1 MNYIFA
7 TQIGDKKMEQT
18 ALMCVLNVWNKI
30 GTIKLSQGGFDM
42 FSKHIAKYT
51 KIVIAIVLA
60 IVLTMQI
67 IGCAADDNLDEVA
80 KNEPPEMDAQTS
92 AQINE
97 RVHELTNG
105 QTMYPLIFNTPEVT
119 ANLEIS
125 FNPPDFF
132 LDATAEQ
139 LRVALPTLDFDMLG
153 TVSYNSD
160 GTFVNVNTHVS
171 DPNPYVFGARISI
184 WVGEDFRITSD
195 FMFDDDFVPEYS
207 YVYEIP
213 VIALMIHEGWGDELF
228 FRASFEIDGIQFHI
242 RLSEGDS
249 NAGQMLLT
257 EIVNNLIL
265 GGTDGLAVFDN
276 PVIPEL
282 RSESITLEEAL
293 NDADFGGFVPTYI
306 PDGFINQHGVHRWVQ
321 GHLDVNTMFMEW
333 QSSFDYDYLYGIYA
347 EWVEA
352 RTYDVFAFDDI
363 FWGWPSVRWTVTDI
377 DERDFERIV
386 SADDYRLFDW
396 SLYPQS
402 EWQDDDWNLPRRDI
416 PWEYFATMHDP
427 IFRAD
432 EITLDIVRIR
442 EEMRY
447 IPIHGA
453 DGAISENPADILF
466 PLLRNYIMFGV
477 LFDDGVLINI
487 SAEGMTYEQIWE
499 MLTSIGENT
508 VLIRGYR

>member
-1 MNYIFA
+1 
-7 TQIGDKKMEQT
+7 
-18 ALMCVLNVWNKI
+18 
-30 GTIKLSQGGFDM
+30 M

-51 KIVIAIVLA
+51 KISLAVILTIVFTVAL
-60 IVLTMQI
+60 IT
-67 IGCAADDNLDEVA
+67 GCSACDCLDDVA
-80 KNEPPEMDAQTS
+80 TNEQPEMDLQTS
-92 AQINE
+92 EQINE
-97 RVHELTNG
+97 HAHEQVNG
-105 QTMYPLIFNTPEVT
+105 QTMYPLIFNNPEVT
-119 ANLEIS
+119 GSMEIS
-125 FNPPDFF
+125 FESHDFF
-132 LDATAEQ
+132 LEATAEQ
-139 LRVALPTLDFDMLG
+139 LRIALPTLDFDMLG

-160 GTFVNVNTHVS
+160 GTFVNVNARVP

-184 WVGEDFRITSD
+184 WVGEDFRITSE
-195 FMFDDDFVPEYS
+195 FIFDDDFVPEYS

-213 VIALMIHEGWGDELF
+213 VIALMVDEGWGGELF
-228 FRASFEIDGIQFHI
+228 FRASFEIDGVQFHI
-242 RLSEGDS
+242 RLSKEDS
-249 NAGQMLLT
+249 DAGQMLLT
-257 EIVNNLIL
+257 EIVNNLII
-265 GGTDGLAVFDN
+265 GGTDGLVVFDN
-276 PVIPEL
+276 PIIPEL
-282 RSESITLEEAL
+282 RSESITYEEAL
-293 NDADFGGFVPTYI
+293 NDADFGGFVPTYV
-306 PDGFINQHGVHRWVQ
+306 PDGFINQSGAHRWVQ
-321 GHLDVNTMFMEW
+321 GHIDVNTMFLEW
-333 QSSFDYDYLYGIYA
+333 QSSFDYDYLYEIYA